1 MKMPCRALSLPLLMR
16 DHVRGRTYLERPTD
30 LLRYS
35 LGLDLP
41 ISGNSAEAFLYLA
54 ANVSGGPAHTILIH
68 G

>member
-1 MKMPCRALSLPLLMR
+1 LSGPI
-16 DHVRGRTYLERPTD
+16 D
-30 LLRYS
+30 LFRYS

-54 ANVSGGPAHTILIH
+54 AKVSGGPAHTILIY